1 MKSKEIRYEVLFN
14 KRRKLVVTINKKELL
29 QDYKDYVDIRE
40 HIGLHKSVNLRTYVL
55 IRIQELIASTFI
67 EY

>member
-14 KRRKLVVTINKKELL
+14 KTKKMVISINKRDLL
-29 QDYKDYVDIRE
+29 QDYKDYVDIRK

-55 IRIQELIASTFI
+55 GRIQDIIKSTFI
-67 EY
+67 QY